1 MGWLVVWCV
10 VGLLGAWLR
19 WVFAE
24 PLVVR
29 LLADSEAVG
38 GGPAAFDSIE
48 RLGRFVEGAGLVM
61 IVSAAFMVVVQVRA
75 TSRARVQEKEV
86 G

>member
-75 TSRARVQEKEV
+75 TFRARVQEKEV